1 MSPLTPKGKN
11 ILAAMRKTYSTK
23 KGFEKTKAKEIFN
36 LMIEEK
42 KLTGVEAPKTKKG
55 NNGKRQ
61 SK

>member
-1 MSPLTPKGKN
+1 
-11 ILAAMRKTYSTK
+11 MRKTYSTK